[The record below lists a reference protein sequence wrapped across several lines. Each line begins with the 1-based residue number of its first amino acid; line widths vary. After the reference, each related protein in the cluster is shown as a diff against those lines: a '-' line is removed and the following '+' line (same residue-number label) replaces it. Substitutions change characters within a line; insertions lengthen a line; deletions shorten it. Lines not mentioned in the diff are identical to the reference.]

1 MRPQAGVLIRID
13 GQRLAEHALPFGAR
27 FSRLQHPRGIADIGR
42 RVEAVGQFDRAF
54 EMLAGPLWRPA
65 HFGGQRLEDDERP
78 MNGAAV
84 IVLVKLQ
91 RPCQERPHGRQVANQ
106 IRGQCVRNRQPP
118 RGPEQKQHLD
128 ILDAGHR
135 QCRHRILT
143 QPLGNPLV
151 SQLETAQAVV
161 AGADIVARRAV
172 AERQRPLV
180 VIPLGQIGVD
190 LQKGVGIQGEPAA
203 RGHQRLVLLRLGV
216 DDRLERL
223 EQERQRIPHQFGI
236 LFGKIDIR
244 IRECGDDRVDRH
256 RPQRAGAGGRHR
268 HNEQHPAERR
278 PDLVTHA

>member
-1 MRPQAGVLIRID
+1 
-13 GQRLAEHALPFGAR
+13 
-27 FSRLQHPRGIADIGR
+27 
-42 RVEAVGQFDRAF
+42 
-54 EMLAGPLWRPA
+54 
-65 HFGGQRLEDDERP
+65 
-78 MNGAAV
+78 MNGAAL

-91 RPCQERPHGRQVANQ
+91 RPCQEHPHGRQVANQ
-106 IRGQCVRNRQPP
+106 IRGTSCFDIASPHAAPSRNSTSTSSTPV
-118 RGPEQKQHLD
+118 
-128 ILDAGHR
+128 HR
-135 QCRHRILT
+135 HCRHRILT
-143 QPLGNPLV
+143 QPLGDPLV

-161 AGADIVARRAV
+161 AGADVVARRAV

-180 VIPLGQIGVD
+180 VVPLGQIGVD

-223 EQERQRIPHQFGI
+223 EQERQRIPHQLGI